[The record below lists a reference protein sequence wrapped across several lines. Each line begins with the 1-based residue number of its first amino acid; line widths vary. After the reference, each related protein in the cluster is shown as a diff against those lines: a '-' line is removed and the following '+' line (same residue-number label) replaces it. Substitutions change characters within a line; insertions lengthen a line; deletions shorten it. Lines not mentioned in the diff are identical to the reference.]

1 MYNYKNLIKGGIL
14 KFLITGGAGFI
25 GSHLV
30 DELLLLGENVVVI
43 DNFNPYYDPEIK
55 WKNISN
61 TQENPNFKL
70 LEGDI
75 LDKDLLNEIF
85 SSFDIDILVHMAARA
100 GVRGS
105 IKNPELYT
113 KVNVLGTLNL
123 LEMCKKYKIKKMVFG
138 SSSSI
143 YGNSEVPFSENNK
156 VDEPISPYA
165 ATKKSAELLC
175 YNYYHL
181 YKIPI
186 TCLRFFTVYGPRQRP
201 EMAIHKFTRLMNN
214 NELIPIY
221 GDGCSSRDYTYITDI
236 LDGIKSAIK
245 KDLGFEIINLGSS
258 DPIKLMDLVNL
269 IQKKMDKKAKLSFLP
284 PQSGDVE
291 RTYADVSKAEKLL
304 GYSPKVS
311 IEEGIEK
318 FVKWYLNQKE

>member
-1 MYNYKNLIKGGIL
+1 MR
-14 KFLITGGAGFI
+14 FLITGGAGFI
-25 GSHLV
+25 GSHIV
-30 DELLLLGENVVVI
+30 DELLSLGENVVVI
-43 DNFNPYYDPEIK
+43 DNFNPYYDPKIK

-61 TQENPNFKL
+61 AQENPNFKL

-85 SSFDIDILVHMAARA
+85 SSFDIDILVHMAAQA

-123 LEMCKKYKIKKMVFG
+123 LEMCKKYKIKKMIFG

-143 YGNSEVPFSENNK
+143 YGNGEVPFSENNK

-165 ATKKSAELLC
+165 ATKKGAELLC

-181 YKIPI
+181 YEIPI

-201 EMAIHKFTRLMNN
+201 GMAIHKFTRLMND

-221 GDGCSSRDYTYITDI
+221 GDGSSSRDYTYITDI

-245 KDLGFEIINLGSS
+245 KDLGFETINLGSS
-258 DPIKLMDLVNL
+258 DPIKLLDLVNL
-269 IQKKMDKKAKLSFLP
+269 IQEKMGKEAKLSFLP

>member
-14 KFLITGGAGFI
+14 RFLITGGAGFI

-30 DELLLLGENVVVI
+30 DELLSSGEDVVVI
-43 DNFNPYYDPEIK
+43 DNFNLYYDPEIK

-61 TQENPNFKL
+61 AQENPNFKL

-85 SSFDIDILVHMAARA
+85 SSFDIDILVHMAAQA

-123 LEMCKKYKIKKMVFG
+123 LEMCKKYKIKKMIFG

-143 YGNSEVPFSENNK
+143 YGNGEVPFSENNK

-165 ATKKSAELLC
+165 ATKKGAELLC

-181 YKIPI
+181 YEIPI

-201 EMAIHKFTRLMNN
+201 GMAIHKFTRLMND

-221 GDGCSSRDYTYITDI
+221 GDGSSSRDYTYITDI

-245 KDLGFEIINLGSS
+245 KDLGFETINLGSS
-258 DPIKLMDLVNL
+258 DPIKLLDLVNL
-269 IQKKMDKKAKLSFLP
+269 IQEKMGKEAKLSFLP

>member
-61 TQENPNFKL
+61 AQEIPNFKL

-75 LDKDLLNEIF
+75 LDKDLLNETF
-85 SSFDIDILVHMAARA
+85 SSFDIDILIHMAAQA

>member
-1 MYNYKNLIKGGIL
+1 MR
-14 KFLITGGAGFI
+14 FLITGGAGFI
-25 GSHLV
+25 GSHIV
-30 DELLLLGENVVVI
+30 DELLSSGENVVVI

>member
-14 KFLITGGAGFI
+14 RFLITGGAGFI
-25 GSHLV
+25 GSHIV
-30 DELLLLGENVVVI
+30 DELLSLGENVVVI

-61 TQENPNFKL
+61 AQENPNFKL

-85 SSFDIDILVHMAARA
+85 SSFDIDILVHMAAQA

-123 LEMCKKYKIKKMVFG
+123 LEMCKKYKIKKMIFG

-143 YGNSEVPFSENNK
+143 YGNGEVPFSENNK

-165 ATKKSAELLC
+165 ATKKGAELLC

-201 EMAIHKFTRLMNN
+201 EMAIHKFTRLMND

-221 GDGCSSRDYTYITDI
+221 GDESSSRDYTYITDI

-258 DPIKLMDLVNL
+258 DPIKLLDLVNL
-269 IQKKMDKKAKLSFLP
+269 IQEKMGKEAKLSFLP

>member
-14 KFLITGGAGFI
+14 RFLITGGAGFI

-30 DELLLLGENVVVI
+30 DELLSSGENVVVI
-43 DNFNPYYDPEIK
+43 DNFNLYYDPEIK

-61 TQENPNFKL
+61 AQENPNFKL

-85 SSFDIDILVHMAARA
+85 SSFDIDILVHMAAQA

-123 LEMCKKYKIKKMVFG
+123 LEMCKKYKIKKMIFG

-143 YGNSEVPFSENNK
+143 YGNGEVPFSENNK

-165 ATKKSAELLC
+165 ATKKGAELLC

-181 YKIPI
+181 YEIPI

-201 EMAIHKFTRLMNN
+201 GMAIHKFTRLMND

-221 GDGCSSRDYTYITDI
+221 GDGSSSRDYTYITDI

-245 KDLGFEIINLGSS
+245 KDLGFETINLGSS
-258 DPIKLMDLVNL
+258 DPIKLLDLVNL
-269 IQKKMDKKAKLSFLP
+269 IQEKMGKEAKLSFLP

>member
-1 MYNYKNLIKGGIL
+1 MR
-14 KFLITGGAGFI
+14 FLITGGAGFI

-30 DELLLLGENVVVI
+30 DELLSSGENVVVI
-43 DNFNPYYDPEIK
+43 DNFNLYYDPEIK

-61 TQENPNFKL
+61 AQENPNFKL

-85 SSFDIDILVHMAARA
+85 SSFDIDILVHMAAQA

-123 LEMCKKYKIKKMVFG
+123 LEMCKKYKIKKMIFG

-143 YGNSEVPFSENNK
+143 YGNGEVPFSENNK

-165 ATKKSAELLC
+165 ATKKGAELLC

-181 YKIPI
+181 YEIPI

-201 EMAIHKFTRLMNN
+201 GMAIHKFTRLMND

-221 GDGCSSRDYTYITDI
+221 GDGSSSRDYTYITDI

-245 KDLGFEIINLGSS
+245 KDLGFETINLGSS
-258 DPIKLMDLVNL
+258 DPIKLLDLVNL
-269 IQKKMDKKAKLSFLP
+269 IQEKMGKEAKLSFLP